1 MISDYPAFREDL
13 VFPAEAEQFGRVI
26 AAIKA
31 IRLRRN
37 EMNVPPSKK
46 AKVYIETKYAE
57 SFSPATYAFFMRL
70 ASASEVVVSDSF
82 DGVLDMDGCVRIV
95 TDSATIFLPMSE
107 IIDLEKEVKKLEAE
121 EARLATEIERIEKKL
136 SNEGFVAKAPEAVV
150 NGERQKKA
158 KYEET
163 LAGVRSALAKMRK

>member
-1 MISDYPAFREDL
+1 MISDYPEFREDL

-46 AKVYIETKYAE
+46 AKVCLETKYAE
-57 SFSPATYAFFMRL
+57 SFSEATHAFFQRL
-70 ASASEVVVSDSF
+70 ASASEVSVGESF

-121 EARLATEIERIEKKL
+121 EAKLVGEIDRIEKKL
-136 SNEGFVAKAPEAVV
+136 SNAGFVAKAPEAVV
-150 NGERQKKA
+150 NAERQKKA

-163 LAGVRSALAKMRK
+163 LAGVRAALQKMRK